1 MLGALMLYG
10 LKPGPMLFTTS
21 PDFVWALIA
30 SMFVGN
36 VILLIMNLPMVPLFA
51 LSLRISYSIL
61 YPIIIVI
68 CMIGV
73 YSLSSSMFDVW
84 MMLVF
89 GVAGYF
95 MKKYDI
101 SGAPLVIGLVLGPIL
116 EQSLYRSL
124 SLAHGDMTV
133 FVTRPISATLLGIA
147 VVMSIFV
154 SFKSIKRVRKQ
165 LTEEDS

>member
-1 MLGALMLYG
+1 
-10 LKPGPMLFTTS
+10 
-21 PDFVWALIA
+21 
-30 SMFVGN
+30 MFVGN
-36 VILLIMNLPMVPLFA
+36 VILIMNLPMVPLFA

-73 YSLSSSMFDVW
+73 YSLGSSMFDVW
-84 MMLVF
+84 LMIFF
-89 GVAGYF
+89 GIAGYF

-116 EQSLYRSL
+116 EQSLYRAL
-124 SLAHGDMTV
+124 SLAHGDMTT
-133 FVTRPISATLLGIA
+133 FVRRPVSATLLGIA

-165 LTEEDS
+165 LTEEES

>member
-10 LKPGPMLFTTS
+10 LKPGPMLFHTS

-61 YPIIIVI
+61 YPIIILI
-68 CMIGV
+68 CVIGV
-73 YSLSSSMFDVW
+73 YSLNSNVFDVW
-84 MMLVF
+84 VMFIF
-89 GVAGYF
+89 GIAGYF

-101 SGAPLVIGLVLGPIL
+101 SGAPMIIGLVLGPIM
-116 EQSLYRSL
+116 EQSLYRALALGHGKL
-124 SLAHGDMTV
+124 SV

-147 VVMSIFV
+147 LVMTIVVC
-154 SFKSIKRVRKQ
+154 FKSIKMARKQ
-165 LTEEDS
+165 IAEEDS